1 MDTLRPRVDE
11 FRVRKVFCG
20 LKSPVFARFFPLA
33 AVLGSLHAAPD
44 TNWPRFRGPNGSGQA
59 AAVTKLPEEWT
70 EEASAWSVP
79 LPGEGNSSPVI
90 WGERVFITSAVGR
103 GERRVVICFDIH
115 SGKQL
120 WRKDVASVT
129 HKRHKMNSYA
139 TSSPAADEDGLYVL
153 WGQPDRILVVAYTH
167 DGKESWRKDLGPY
180 KSGHG
185 YGVSPIVADGKLVI
199 GNDQEGGNS
208 IVALDTKSGRELW
221 NLPRKALRATYSTP
235 CIRPRDDGGNDVIV
249 ADWQQG
255 VSAIDLVTGRQR
267 WSSVVF
273 DVDDKQ
279 RAIGSPIIWNDL
291 VIATCGFVTGR
302 KRLVALRPGVTG
314 SSGVAKVFQLDKGVP
329 HVPTPLAH
337 DGRLYLWSDSGMV
350 TCLRLPGGKVLYDRE
365 RTSARG
371 KIFSSPVAVGGRIV
385 NFSTTGDVVVLQAG
399 DDFKVLQEAKL
410 PAGATATPAIAG
422 GRFIVRTKSKLLAW

>member
-1 MDTLRPRVDE
+1 M
-11 FRVRKVFCG
+11 
-20 LKSPVFARFFPLA
+20 FARILPLA
-33 AVLGSLHAAPD
+33 AIFGSLHAAPD
-44 TNWPRFRGPNGSGQA
+44 TNWPRFRGPNGSGQVA
-59 AAVTKLPEEWT
+59 ADTKLPEEWS
-70 EEASAWSVP
+70 EEASAWSVE
-79 LPGEGNSSPVI
+79 LPGEGNSSPVA
-90 WGERVFITSAVGR
+90 WGKRAFVTSSLGR
-103 GERRVVICFDIH
+103 GEQRVLMCFDINT
-115 SGKQL
+115 GKEL
-120 WRKDVASVT
+120 WRRDFLSVT

-139 TSSPAADEDGLYVL
+139 TSSPAVDAGGVYVL
-153 WGQPDRILVVAYTH
+153 WGQPKMIMVLAYTH
-167 DGKESWRKDLGPY
+167 EGKELWRRDLGSY

-185 YGVSPIVADGKLVI
+185 YGVSPIVADGTLVI

-221 NLPRKALRATYSTP
+221 NFPRKALRATYSTP

-273 DVDDKQ
+273 DIEDKQ

-302 KRLVALRPGVTG
+302 KRLVALRPGVSG
-314 SSGVAKVFQLDKGVP
+314 SPGLVKVFQLDKGVP
-329 HVPTPLAH
+329 HVPTPLAL
-337 DGRLYLWSDSGMV
+337 DGRLYLWSESGMV
-350 TCLRLPGGKVLYDRE
+350 TCLTLPGGKVLYDRE

-371 KIFSSPVAVGGRIV
+371 KIFCSPIAVGGSIV

-399 DDFKVLQEAKL
+399 DEFKVLQEAKL
-410 PAGATATPAIAG
+410 PEGTTATPAVAG